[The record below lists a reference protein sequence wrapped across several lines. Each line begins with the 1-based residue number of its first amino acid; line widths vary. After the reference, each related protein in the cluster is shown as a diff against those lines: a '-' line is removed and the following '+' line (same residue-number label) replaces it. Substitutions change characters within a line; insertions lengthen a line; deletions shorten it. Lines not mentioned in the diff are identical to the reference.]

1 MVSPPD
7 RHKITVPKRH
17 SRGACPREGGE
28 REPTSFR
35 AVFGSSGGS

>member
-17 SRGACPREGGE
+17 SREACPPESGE
-28 REPTSFR
+28 RESTSFR
-35 AVFGSSGGS
+35 AVFGSGGGS